1 MVTGVID
8 NGRPAA
14 TAAWSAALAG
24 DHGAQRWQ
32 RAALAADAAI
42 NGFVEVDATRP
53 APGAKG
59 AAAANGGHAED
70 RGAVLAGVPFA
81 VKDNIAVEG
90 FSLSCGSRLLRGL
103 VAPYTATAVA
113 RLQGAGARVVGK
125 TNLDE
130 FGMGSSSEHSC
141 FGAVRNPWHDAVV
154 AGGSSGGSA
163 AVVAAGLVPF
173 ALGSD
178 TGGSVR
184 QPASFCGVYGLKPT
198 YGAVSRFGL
207 VAYASSLDVIGVTAT
222 DVATARV
229 AFETMRGVD
238 QLDQSS
244 VDYPPAPAPGQLV
257 VGIPNGILEGVDPAV
272 RGALDAVR
280 DRLREAG
287 IRCVAVDLG
296 SLEYVVPAYYVIATA
311 EASANLARYD
321 GVRYGVR
328 GPDGEA
334 YGAADAEE
342 MTVAARSAGFGAEVK
357 LRILVGTYVLRSGF
371 QEQYYQRAQRI
382 RTLIRRSFEHAFGE
396 VDLLLMPTFPVPP
409 FPLGGGVSVS
419 GGPEGVAIRRALDP
433 FQQKQ
438 GDLFTCTAN
447 LTGHPALAVP
457 SVIDGGLPIGVQ
469 FMAPHFREDLLFR
482 VAEPLAAQFEPPRPP
497 GYLGPAAL
505 LAAAGAA
512 GATAPEDG

>member
-1 MVTGVID
+1 MLTGMID
-8 NGRPAA
+8 KGRPAA
-14 TAAWSAALAG
+14 AAAWSAVMSSAG
-24 DHGAQRWQ
+24 GARRWQ
-32 RAALAADAAI
+32 QAALAADEAI
-42 NGFVEVDATRP
+42 NGFVEVDAARGVS
-53 APGAKG
+53 AAGGAAG
-59 AAAANGGHAED
+59 SNGAGGSQAAAAD
-70 RGAVLAGVPFA
+70 GATAAPVLAGVPFA

-90 FSLSCGSRLLRGL
+90 FSLSCGSALLRGL
-103 VAPYTATAVA
+103 AAPYTATAVA
-113 RLQGAGARVVGK
+113 RLQRAGARVVGK

-141 FGAVRNPWHDAVV
+141 FGPVRNPWNPAVV

-207 VAYASSLDVIGVTAT
+207 VAYASSLDVIGVTAS
-222 DVATARV
+222 DPATARV
-229 AFETMRGVD
+229 VFETMRGVD

-244 VDYPPAPAPGQLV
+244 ADYPMPPPDRVPGGLA
-257 VGIPNGILEGVDPAV
+257 VGVPNGILDGVDPAV
-272 RGALDAVR
+272 RRALEACR
-280 DRLREAG
+280 ERLREAG
-287 IRCVAVDLG
+287 VRCVPVELG

-321 GVRYGVR
+321 GVRYGAR
-328 GPDGEA
+328 DG

-342 MTVAARSAGFGAEVK
+342 MTIAARSAGFGAEVK

-382 RTLIRRSFEHAFGE
+382 RTLIRRSFERAFGE

-409 FPLGGGVSVS
+409 FAHGDAG
-419 GGPEGVAIRRALDP
+419 LDA
-433 FQQKQ
+433 FRQKQ
-438 GDLFTCTAN
+438 GDLFTCAAN

-457 SVIDGGLPIGVQ
+457 GIIDGGLPVGVQ
-469 FMAPHFREDLLFR
+469 FMAPYFREDLLFR
-482 VAEPLAAQFEPPRPP
+482 VAEPLAAQFETPRPP
-497 GYLGPAAL
+497 RYLGPGAVPGASAAS
-505 LAAAGAA
+505 G
-512 GATAPEDG
+512 EDG

>member
-1 MVTGVID
+1 MVHGVID
-8 NGRPAA
+8 KGRPAA
-14 TAAWSAALAG
+14 AVAWSAVMGRAG
-24 DHGAQRWQ
+24 GARRWQ
-32 RAALAADAAI
+32 QAVLAADEAI
-42 NGFVEVDATRP
+42 NGFVEVDAARA
-53 APGAKG
+53 APGRGTAERGSDTG
-59 AAAANGGHAED
+59 AGQ
-70 RGAVLAGVPFA
+70 VLAGVPFA

-90 FSLSCGSRLLRGL
+90 FSLSCGSALLRGL
-103 VAPYTATAVA
+103 AAPYTATAVA
-113 RLQGAGARVVGK
+113 RLQRAGARVVGK

-141 FGAVRNPWHDAVV
+141 FGAVRNPWDATVV

-207 VAYASSLDVIGVTAT
+207 VAYASSLDVIGVTAA
-222 DVATARV
+222 DAATARA

-238 QLDQSS
+238 QFDQSS
-244 VDYPPAPAPGQLV
+244 VDYPAAAPAPGRLV
-257 VGIPNGILEGVDPAV
+257 VGIPEDVLDGVDPAV
-272 RGALDAVR
+272 RRALQAVR
-280 DRLREAG
+280 GRLEEAG
-287 IRCVAVDLG
+287 IRCVPVQLG

-328 GPDGEA
+328 DGYA
-334 YGAADAEE
+334 SADAEE
-342 MTVAARSAGFGAEVK
+342 MTIAARSAGFGAEVK

-382 RTLIRRSFEHAFGE
+382 RTLIRQSFEYAFGE

-409 FPLGGGVSVS
+409 FARGDAG
-419 GGPEGVAIRRALDP
+419 LDA

-447 LTGHPALAVP
+447 LTGHPALSVP
-457 SVIDGGLPIGVQ
+457 GIVDGGLPIGVQ
-469 FMAPHFREDLLFR
+469 FMAPHFREDLLFQ
-482 VAEPLAAQFEPPRPP
+482 VADPLAAQAEAPRPP
-497 GYLGPAAL
+497 GYLGPHSL
-505 LAAAGAA
+505 LA
-512 GATAPEDG
+512 EDG

>member
-1 MVTGVID
+1 MRRDG
-8 NGRPAA
+8 
-14 TAAWSAALAG
+14 
-24 DHGAQRWQ
+24 GARRWQ
-32 RAALAADAAI
+32 RAALAADEAI
-42 NGFVEVDATRP
+42 NGFVEVAAARA
-53 APGAKG
+53 APG
-59 AAAANGGHAED
+59 NGGSE
-70 RGAVLAGVPFA
+70 GVLAGVPFA

-90 FSLSCGSRLLRGL
+90 FSLSCGSALLRGL
-103 VAPYTATAVA
+103 TAPYTATAVA
-113 RLQGAGARVVGK
+113 RLQRAGARVVGK

-141 FGAVRNPWHDAVV
+141 FGPVRNPWNPAVV

-207 VAYASSLDVIGVTAT
+207 VAYASSLDVIGVTAA
-222 DVATARV
+222 DAATARV
-229 AFETMRGVD
+229 VFETMRGVD

-244 VDYPPAPAPGQLV
+244 VDYPAPAAAPAPGGLV
-257 VGIPNGILEGVDPAV
+257 VGVPNGILEGVDPAV
-272 RGALDAVR
+272 RRALQAAR
-280 DRLREAG
+280 ERLRAAG
-287 IRCVAVDLG
+287 IRCVPVELG

-321 GVRYGVR
+321 GVRYGAR
-328 GPDGEA
+328 DPYA
-334 YGAADAEE
+334 AADAEE
-342 MTVAARSAGFGAEVK
+342 MTIAARSAGFGAEVK

-382 RTLIRRSFEHAFGE
+382 RTLVRRSFERAFGA

-409 FPLGGGVSVS
+409 FARGDAG
-419 GGPEGVAIRRALDP
+419 LDP

-438 GDLFTCTAN
+438 GDLFTCAAN

-457 SVIDGGLPIGVQ
+457 GIVDGGLPIGVQ
-469 FMAPHFREDLLFR
+469 FMAPHFREDLLFQ
-482 VAEPLAAQFEPPRPP
+482 VAGPLAAQFETPRPP
-497 GYLGPAAL
+497 CYLGARSLLDAGGAPARE
-505 LAAAGAA
+505 
-512 GATAPEDG
+512 EDR

>member
-1 MVTGVID
+1 MLTGMID
-8 NGRPAA
+8 NGPPEAA
-14 TAAWSAALAG
+14 AAWSAVMSTAAG
-24 DHGAQRWQ
+24 ARRWQ
-32 RAALAADAAI
+32 QAALAADEAI
-42 NGFVEVDATRP
+42 NGFVEVDATRDT
-53 APGAKG
+53 AAVTG
-59 AAAANGGHAED
+59 AAGNNGAAGSQ
-70 RGAVLAGVPFA
+70 GAAGATAAQALAGVPFA
-81 VKDNIAVEG
+81 VKDNIAVQG
-90 FSLSCGSRLLRGL
+90 FSLSCGSALLRGL
-103 VAPYTATAVA
+103 AAPYTATAVA
-113 RLQGAGARVVGK
+113 RLQRAGARVVGK

-141 FGAVRNPWHDAVV
+141 FGPVRNPWDSEVV

-207 VAYASSLDVIGVTAT
+207 VAYASSLDVIGVTAS
-222 DVATARV
+222 DPATARV
-229 AFETMRGVD
+229 VFEAMRGVD

-244 VDYPPAPAPGQLV
+244 ADYPPPPEPAPRGLV
-257 VGIPNGILEGVDPAV
+257 VGVPKGVLDGVDPAV
-272 RGALDAVR
+272 RRALEACR

-287 IRCVAVDLG
+287 VRCVPVELG

-321 GVRYGVR
+321 GVRYGTR
-328 GPDGEA
+328 DG

-342 MTVAARSAGFGAEVK
+342 MTIAARSAGFGAEVK

-382 RTLIRRSFEHAFGE
+382 RTLIRRSFERAFGE

-409 FPLGGGVSVS
+409 FARGDAG
-419 GGPEGVAIRRALDP
+419 LDA

-457 SVIDGGLPIGVQ
+457 GIIDGGLPIGVQ
-469 FMAPHFREDLLFR
+469 FMAPYFREDLLFQ
-482 VAEPLAAQFEPPRPP
+482 VAAPLAAQCETPRPP
-497 GYLGPAAL
+497 RYLGPGAL
-505 LAAAGAA
+505 RGAG
-512 GATAPEDG
+512 GASCGEDG

>member
-1 MVTGVID
+1 MLTGVID

-24 DHGAQRWQ
+24 EHGAQRWQ
-32 RAALAADAAI
+32 RAALAADEAI
-42 NGFVEVDATRP
+42 NGFVEVDAAR
-53 APGAKG
+53 
-59 AAAANGGHAED
+59 AAGGHAEGD
-70 RGAVLAGVPFA
+70 GGVLAGVPFA

-90 FSLSCGSRLLRGL
+90 FSLSCGSGLLRGL

-113 RLQGAGARVVGK
+113 RLQGAGALVVGK

-141 FGAVRNPWHDAVV
+141 FGAVRNPWNDAMV

-207 VAYASSLDVIGVTAT
+207 VAYASSLDVIGVTAA
-222 DVATARV
+222 DAATARL
-229 AFETMRGVD
+229 AFEAMRGVD

-244 VDYPPAPAPGQLV
+244 VDYPPSPEPKPASDRLV
-257 VGIPNGILEGVDPAV
+257 VGVPNGVLEGVDPAV
-272 RGALDAVR
+272 GAGLDAAR
-280 DRLREAG
+280 DRLRAAG
-287 IRCVAVDLG
+287 IRCVPVELG

-328 GPDGEA
+328 HAAGGA
-334 YGAADAEE
+334 YAAADAEE

-371 QEQYYQRAQRI
+371 QEQYYQRAGRI

-409 FPLGGGVSVS
+409 FALGAAG
-419 GGPEGVAIRRALDP
+419 LDA

-457 SVIDGGLPIGVQ
+457 SVVDGGLPIGVQ
-469 FMAPHFREDLLFR
+469 FMAPYFREDLLFQ
-482 VAEPLAAQFEPPRPP
+482 VAEALAAQFEPPRPP
-497 GYLGPAAL
+497 GYVGPDAL
-505 LAAAGAA
+505 LAEGGAA
-512 GATAPEDG
+512 AREDG

>member
-1 MVTGVID
+1 MLTGVID
-8 NGRPAA
+8 KGRP
-14 TAAWSAALAG
+14 TAAAAWAAAMG
-24 DHGAQRWQ
+24 REGGARRWQ
-32 RAALAADAAI
+32 KAAAAADESI
-42 NGFVEVDATRP
+42 NGFVQVDATRDAP
-53 APGAKG
+53 ARGDADG
-59 AAAANGGHAED
+59 SAGH
-70 RGAVLAGVPFA
+70 VLAGVPFA

-90 FSLSCGSRLLRGL
+90 FSLSCGSALLRGL
-103 VAPYTATAVA
+103 SAPYTATAVA
-113 RLQGAGARVVGK
+113 RLQHAGARVVGK

-141 FGAVRNPWHDAVV
+141 FGAVRNPWNPAVV
-154 AGGSSGGSA
+154 PGGSSGGSA

-222 DVATARV
+222 DAGTARAV
-229 AFETMRGVD
+229 FETMRGVD

-244 VDYPPAPAPGQLV
+244 VDYPPPPAPERDRLV
-257 VGIPNGILEGVDPAV
+257 VGLPDGVLEGVDPAV
-272 RGALDAVR
+272 RRALEAAR
-280 DRLREAG
+280 ERLREAG
-287 IRCVAVDLG
+287 IRCVPVQLG

-321 GVRYGVR
+321 GVRYGTR
-328 GPDGEA
+328 DGYA
-334 YGAADAEE
+334 AADAED
-342 MTVAARSAGFGAEVK
+342 MTIAARSAGFGAEVK

-382 RTLIRRSFEHAFGE
+382 RTVIRRSFEHAFDA

-409 FPLGGGVSVS
+409 FARGAAG
-419 GGPEGVAIRRALDP
+419 LDA

-438 GDLFTCTAN
+438 GDLFTCAAN

-457 SVIDGGLPIGVQ
+457 AIVDRGLPVGVQ
-469 FMAPHFREDLLFR
+469 FMAPYFREDLLFQA
-482 VAEPLAAQFEPPRPP
+482 AEPLAEQFETPRPS
-497 GYLGPAAL
+497 GYLGPHAL
-505 LAAAGAA
+505 LDADDAAA
-512 GATAPEDG
+512 PEGG

>member
-8 NGRPAA
+8 NGRPVA

-24 DHGAQRWQ
+24 EHGAQRWQ

-53 APGAKG
+53 ARGAKG
-59 AAAANGGHAED
+59 AAGANGGHAEE

-141 FGAVRNPWHDAVV
+141 FGAVRNPWNDAVV

-244 VDYPPAPAPGQLV
+244 VDYPPLESEPPPPARDQLV
-257 VGIPNGILEGVDPAV
+257 VGIPNGILEGLDPAV
-272 RGALDAVR
+272 RGALDAAR

-287 IRCVAVDLG
+287 IRCVAVELG

-328 GPDGEA
+328 GTDGAA

-382 RTLIRRSFEHAFGE
+382 RTLIRRSFAHAFGE
-396 VDLLLMPTFPVPP
+396 VDLLLMPP
-409 FPLGGGVSVS
+409 SRC
-419 GGPEGVAIRRALDP
+419 RRL
-433 FQQKQ
+433 
-438 GDLFTCTAN
+438 
-447 LTGHPALAVP
+447 
-457 SVIDGGLPIGVQ
+457 
-469 FMAPHFREDLLFR
+469 
-482 VAEPLAAQFEPPRPP
+482 
-497 GYLGPAAL
+497 L
-505 LAAAGAA
+505 LAPPVSMRSSRNRAICSP
-512 GATAPEDG
+512 APPT

>member
-1 MVTGVID
+1 MSVAAAPAGVW
-8 NGRPAA
+8 RAV
-14 TAAWSAALAG
+14 LAG
-24 DHGAQRWQ
+24 EQSARRWQ
-32 RAALAADAAI
+32 EAALAADAAI
-42 NGFVEVDATRP
+42 NGFVEVDATRDRYGST
-53 APGAKG
+53 ATDGAG
-59 AAAANGGHAED
+59 AGGTRIDAATLVGM
-70 RGAVLAGVPFA
+70 PFA
-81 VKDNIAVEG
+81 VKDNIAVQG
-90 FSLSCGSRLLRGL
+90 FSLSCGSALLRGL
-103 VAPYTATAVA
+103 VSPYTATAVA
-113 RLQGAGARVVGK
+113 RLQRAGARVVGK

-130 FGMGSSSEHSC
+130 FGMGSSSENSC
-141 FGAVRNPWHDAVV
+141 FGAVRNPWNDEIV

-207 VAYASSLDVIGVTAT
+207 VAYASSLDVIGVTGA
-222 DVATARV
+222 DVATVRTV
-229 AFETMRGVD
+229 FETMRGAD

-244 VDYPPAPAPGQLV
+244 VDYPEPPDTSGRLV
-257 VGIPNGILEGVDPAV
+257 VGVPHAVLEKVDPAV
-272 RGALDAVR
+272 RSALSATR
-280 DRLREAG
+280 DRLQDAG
-287 IRCVAVDLG
+287 IRCVPVEIG

-328 GPDGEA
+328 DPD
-334 YGAADAEE
+334 GAADAEE
-342 MTVAARSAGFGAEVK
+342 LTIASRSAGFGAEVK

-382 RTLIRRSFEHAFGE
+382 RTLIRQAFERVFAE
-396 VDLLLMPTFPVPP
+396 VDLLLLPTFPVPP
-409 FPLGGGVSVS
+409 FPAAGS
-419 GGPEGVAIRRALDP
+419 GRHGEAGLDA

-438 GDLFTCTAN
+438 GDLFTCAAN

-457 SVIDGGLPIGVQ
+457 STIHDGLPIGVQ

-482 VAEPLAAQFEPPRPP
+482 VAEPLAARFAAPRPP
-497 GYLGPAAL
+497 RYLDAVDL
-505 LAAAGAA
+505 IGAA
-512 GATAPEDG
+512 GLTGAPAGTDDRER

>member
-8 NGRPAA
+8 NGRSAA
-14 TAAWSAALAG
+14 AAAWSAVMSR
-24 DHGAQRWQ
+24 DDGARRWQ
-32 RAALAADAAI
+32 QAVLEADEAI
-42 NGFVEVDATRP
+42 NGFVEVDAARS
-53 APGAKG
+53 ADARGGA
-59 AAAANGGHAED
+59 GG
-70 RGAVLAGVPFA
+70 GGQVLAGVPFA

-90 FSLSCGSRLLRGL
+90 FSLSCGSALLRGL
-103 VAPYTATAVA
+103 TAPYTATAVA
-113 RLQGAGARVVGK
+113 RLQRAGARVVAK

-141 FGAVRNPWHDAVV
+141 FGAVRNPWDPAVV

-207 VAYASSLDVIGVTAT
+207 VAYASSLDVIGVTAA
-222 DVATARV
+222 DAATARAV
-229 AFETMRGVD
+229 FETMRGVD

-244 VDYPPAPAPGQLV
+244 VDYPPPAPAPAYDRLV
-257 VGIPNGILEGVDPAV
+257 VGVPEGVLDGVDPAV
-272 RGALDAVR
+272 RRALDEVR
-280 DRLREAG
+280 GRLAETG
-287 IRCVAVDLG
+287 IRCVPVQLG

-328 GPDGEA
+328 DGYA
-334 YGAADAEE
+334 SADAEE
-342 MTVAARSAGFGAEVK
+342 MTIAARSAGFGAEVK
-357 LRILVGTYVLRSGF
+357 LRILAGTYVLRSGF

-382 RTLIRRSFEHAFGE
+382 RTLIRRAFEHAFGE
-396 VDLLLMPTFPVPP
+396 ADLLLMPTFPVPP
-409 FPLGGGVSVS
+409 FARGDAG
-419 GGPEGVAIRRALDP
+419 LDA

-457 SVIDGGLPIGVQ
+457 GSFDGGLPIGVQ

-482 VAEPLAAQFEPPRPP
+482 VAEPLAAQLEAPRPP
-497 GYLGPAAL
+497 GYLGPRSL
-505 LAAAGAA
+505 LDADGAA
-512 GATAPEDG
+512 VREDG

>member
-8 NGRPAA
+8 KGRPAA
-14 TAAWSAALAG
+14 VAAWSAVMG
-24 DHGAQRWQ
+24 RDGGARRWQ
-32 RAALAADAAI
+32 QAVLAADEAI
-42 NGFVEVDATRP
+42 NGFVEVDAARAGPGPGPGP
-53 APGAKG
+53 AERGS
-59 AAAANGGHAED
+59 NTGG
-70 RGAVLAGVPFA
+70 GQVLAGVPFA

-90 FSLSCGSRLLRGL
+90 FSLSCGSALLRGL
-103 VAPYTATAVA
+103 AAPYTATAVA
-113 RLQGAGARVVGK
+113 RLQRAGAHVVGK

-141 FGAVRNPWHDAVV
+141 FGAVRNPWDATVV

-163 AVVAAGLVPF
+163 AVVSAGLVPF

-207 VAYASSLDVIGVTAT
+207 VAYASSLDVIGVTAA
-222 DVATARV
+222 DAATARA

-244 VDYPPAPAPGQLV
+244 VDYPAPAAAAASDRLV
-257 VGIPNGILEGVDPAV
+257 VGIPEDVLDGVDPAV
-272 RGALDAVR
+272 RRALQAVR
-280 DRLREAG
+280 GRLEEAG
-287 IRCVAVDLG
+287 IRCVPVQLG

-328 GPDGEA
+328 DGYA
-334 YGAADAEE
+334 SADAEE
-342 MTVAARSAGFGAEVK
+342 MTIAARSAGFGAEVK

-409 FPLGGGVSVS
+409 FARGDAG
-419 GGPEGVAIRRALDP
+419 LDA

-447 LTGHPALAVP
+447 LTGHPALSVP
-457 SVIDGGLPIGVQ
+457 GIVDGGLPIGVQ
-469 FMAPHFREDLLFR
+469 FMAPYFREDLLFQ
-482 VAEPLAAQFEPPRPP
+482 AAALLAAQTEAPRPP
-497 GYLGPAAL
+497 GYLGPHSL
-505 LAAAGAA
+505 LA
-512 GATAPEDG
+512 EDG

>member
-1 MVTGVID
+1 MLTGVID
-8 NGRPAA
+8 NGRAAA
-14 TAAWSAALAG
+14 TVAWSAALAG
-24 DHGAQRWQ
+24 EHGAQRWQ

-42 NGFVEVDATRP
+42 NGFVEVDAARD
-53 APGAKG
+53 
-59 AAAANGGHAED
+59 AARGDGHT
-70 RGAVLAGVPFA
+70 LAGVPFA

-90 FSLSCGSRLLRGL
+90 FSLSCGSALLRGL
-103 VAPYTATAVA
+103 TAPYTATAVA
-113 RLQGAGARVVGK
+113 RLQRAGARVVGK

-141 FGAVRNPWHDAVV
+141 FGAVRNPWNPAVV

-198 YGAVSRFGL
+198 YGSVSRFGL
-207 VAYASSLDVIGVTAT
+207 VAYASSLDVIGVTAA
-222 DVATARV
+222 DVVAARV
-229 AFETMRGVD
+229 AFEAMRGVD

-244 VDYPPAPAPGQLV
+244 VDYPEQAPAPERDRPV
-257 VGIPNGILEGVDPAV
+257 VGIPDGILDGTDPAV
-272 RGALDAVR
+272 RAAVHATRERLQDA
-280 DRLREAG
+280 G
-287 IRCVAVDLG
+287 MRCVPVELG
-296 SLEYVVPAYYVIATA
+296 SLDYVVPAYYVIATA

-328 GPDGEA
+328 DPDAAA

-342 MTVAARSAGFGAEVK
+342 MTIAARSAGFGAEVK

-409 FPLGGGVSVS
+409 FAGGAAG
-419 GGPEGVAIRRALDP
+419 LDA

-457 SVIDGGLPIGVQ
+457 GIVDGGLPIGVQ
-469 FMAPHFREDLLFR
+469 FMAPYFREDLLFR
-482 VAEPLAAQFEPPRPP
+482 VAESLAERYEAPRPP
-497 GYLGPAAL
+497 AYLGPHAL
-505 LAAAGAA
+505 LAAGAA
-512 GATAPEDG
+512 PAGEEG

>member
-1 MVTGVID
+1 MLTSVID

-14 TAAWSAALAG
+14 IAEWSAALAEY
-24 DHGAQRWQ
+24 GAQRWQ
-32 RAALAADAAI
+32 RAALAADEAI
-42 NGFVEVDATRP
+42 NGFVEVDAVR
-53 APGAKG
+53 AMPGDGTGG
-59 AAAANGGHAED
+59 A
-70 RGAVLAGVPFA
+70 LTGVPFA

-90 FSLSCGSRLLRGL
+90 FSLSCGSALLRGL
-103 VAPYTATAVA
+103 RAPYSATAVA
-113 RLQGAGARVVGK
+113 RLQRAGARVVAK

-141 FGAVRNPWHDAVV
+141 FGAVRNPWNPEVV

-207 VAYASSLDVIGVTAT
+207 VAYASSLDVIGVTAA
-222 DVATARV
+222 DAATARV
-229 AFETMRGVD
+229 VFETMRGVD

-244 VDYPPAPAPGQLV
+244 VDYAEPPPAPVREEIV
-257 VGIPNGILEGVDPAV
+257 VGVPNGILDGVDPAV
-272 RGALDAVR
+272 RRALQAAR
-280 DRLREAG
+280 ERLQEAG
-287 IRCVAVDLG
+287 IRCVPVELG

-328 GPDGEA
+328 DP
-334 YGAADAEE
+334 YGAADAEQ
-342 MTVAARSAGFGAEVK
+342 MTIAARSAGFGPEVK

-382 RTLIRRSFEHAFGE
+382 RTLIRRSFEHAFGDA
-396 VDLLLMPTFPVPP
+396 DLLLMPTFPVPP
-409 FPLGGGVSVS
+409 FARGNAG
-419 GGPEGVAIRRALDP
+419 LDA

-457 SVIDGGLPIGVQ
+457 AVVDGGLPIGVQ
-469 FMAPHFREDLLFR
+469 FMAPYFREDLLFR
-482 VAEPLAAQFEPPRPP
+482 VAEPLAAQFDTPRPP
-497 GYLGPAAL
+497 GYRGPHSL
-505 LAAAGAA
+505 LDAD
-512 GATAPEDG
+512 GATETAREDG

>member
-24 DHGAQRWQ
+24 EHRAQRWQ

-53 APGAKG
+53 APGAE
-59 AAAANGGHAED
+59 GGHAED

-113 RLQGAGARVVGK
+113 RLQGVGARVVGK

-141 FGAVRNPWHDAVV
+141 FGAVRNPWSDAVV

-207 VAYASSLDVIGVTAT
+207 VAYASSLDVIGVTAA
-222 DVATARV
+222 DVASARV

-244 VDYPPAPAPGQLV
+244 VDYPPPEPEPEPPARDQLV
-257 VGIPNGILEGVDPAV
+257 VGIPNGILEGLDPAV
-272 RGALDAVR
+272 RGALDAAR
-280 DRLREAG
+280 ERLREAG
-287 IRCVAVDLG
+287 IRCVAVELG

-321 GVRYGVR
+321 GVRYGAR
-328 GPDGEA
+328 GPDDAA

-382 RTLIRRSFEHAFGE
+382 RTLIRRSFEHAFGA

-409 FPLGGGVSVS
+409 FAPGAAG
-419 GGPEGVAIRRALDP
+419 LDA

>member
-1 MVTGVID
+1 MVTGMID

-14 TAAWSAALAG
+14 AAAWSAVMSAAG
-24 DHGAQRWQ
+24 GARRWQ
-32 RAALAADAAI
+32 QAALTADEAI
-42 NGFVEVDATRP
+42 NGFVEVDATRD
-53 APGAKG
+53 ASAVAGSAGSNG
-59 AAAANGGHAED
+59 AAGSQAAA
-70 RGAVLAGVPFA
+70 GAAQTLAGVPFA

-90 FSLSCGSRLLRGL
+90 FSLSCGSALLRGL
-103 VAPYTATAVA
+103 TAPYTATAVA
-113 RLQGAGARVVGK
+113 RLQRAGARVVGK

-141 FGAVRNPWHDAVV
+141 FGRVRNPWNPAVV

-207 VAYASSLDVIGVTAT
+207 VAYASSLDVIGVTAS
-222 DVATARV
+222 DPATARV
-229 AFETMRGVD
+229 VFETMRGVD

-244 VDYPPAPAPGQLV
+244 ADYPAPPEPATDGLV
-257 VGIPNGILEGVDPAV
+257 VGVPNGVLEGVDPAV
-272 RGALDAVR
+272 RRAFEACR
-280 DRLREAG
+280 ERLREAG
-287 IRCVAVDLG
+287 IRCVPVELG
-296 SLEYVVPAYYVIATA
+296 SLDYVVPAYYVIATA

-321 GVRYGVR
+321 GVRYGTR
-328 GPDGEA
+328 DG

-342 MTVAARSAGFGAEVK
+342 MTIAARSAGFGAEVK
-357 LRILVGTYVLRSGF
+357 LRILAGTYVLRSGF

-382 RTLIRRSFEHAFGE
+382 RTLIRRSFERAFGE

-409 FPLGGGVSVS
+409 FAHGDAG
-419 GGPEGVAIRRALDP
+419 LDA
-433 FQQKQ
+433 FRQKQ

-457 SVIDGGLPIGVQ
+457 GIIDGGLPIGVQ
-469 FMAPHFREDLLFR
+469 FMAPYFREDLLFQ
-482 VAEPLAAQFEPPRPP
+482 VAEPLAAQFQTPRPP
-497 GYLGPAAL
+497 RYLGPGAVPR
-505 LAAAGAA
+505 AG
-512 GATAPEDG
+512 GASSGEDG

>member
-24 DHGAQRWQ
+24 EHGAQRWR
-32 RAALAADAAI
+32 RAVLAADAAI
-42 NGFVEVDATRP
+42 NGFVEVDATRV

-59 AAAANGGHAED
+59 AAGADGGHAED
-70 RGAVLAGVPFA
+70 RAAVLAGVPFA
-81 VKDNIAVEG
+81 VKDNIAVAG

-141 FGAVRNPWHDAVV
+141 FGAVRNPWNDAVV

-244 VDYPPAPAPGQLV
+244 VEYPRPEPAPAPAPAPGQLV
-257 VGIPNGILEGVDPAV
+257 VGIPNGILEGLDPAV
-272 RGALDAVR
+272 RAALDTAR

-287 IRCVAVDLG
+287 IRCVAVELG

-321 GVRYGVR
+321 GVRYGAR
-328 GPDGEA
+328 GTDGAA

-382 RTLIRRSFEHAFGE
+382 RTLIRRSFEHAFGA

-409 FPLGGGVSVS
+409 FAHGAAG
-419 GGPEGVAIRRALDP
+419 LDA

-497 GYLGPAAL
+497 GYLGPAAV
-505 LAAAGAA
+505 LAAAGAP
-512 GATAPEDG
+512 APEDG

>member
-1 MVTGVID
+1 MVTGTID

-14 TAAWSAALAG
+14 AAAWSAVMSTAAG
-24 DHGAQRWQ
+24 ARRWQ
-32 RAALAADAAI
+32 QAALAADKAI
-42 NGFVEVDATRP
+42 NGFVEVDPTRD
-53 APGAKG
+53 ASAVDGSAGSNG
-59 AAAANGGHAED
+59 AAGASAAQ
-70 RGAVLAGVPFA
+70 VLAGVPFA

-90 FSLSCGSRLLRGL
+90 FSLSCGSALLRGL
-103 VAPYTATAVA
+103 AAPYTATAVA
-113 RLQGAGARVVGK
+113 RLQRAGARVVGK

-141 FGAVRNPWHDAVV
+141 FGPVRNPWTPEVV

-207 VAYASSLDVIGVTAT
+207 VAYASSLDVIGVTAS
-222 DVATARV
+222 DPDTARAV
-229 AFETMRGVD
+229 FEAMRGVD

-244 VDYPPAPAPGQLV
+244 ADYPPPPPPEPAPGGLV
-257 VGIPNGILEGVDPAV
+257 VGVPNGILEGVDPAV
-272 RGALDAVR
+272 RRALEACR
-280 DRLREAG
+280 ERLRDAG
-287 IRCVAVDLG
+287 VRCVPVELG

-321 GVRYGVR
+321 GVRYGTR
-328 GPDGEA
+328 DG
-334 YGAADAEE
+334 YGAADAEQ
-342 MTVAARSAGFGAEVK
+342 MTIAARSAGFGAEVK

-382 RTLIRRSFEHAFGE
+382 RTLIRRSFERAFGE

-409 FPLGGGVSVS
+409 FARGAAG
-419 GGPEGVAIRRALDP
+419 LDA

-438 GDLFTCTAN
+438 GDLFTCAAN
-447 LTGHPALAVP
+447 LTGHPALTVP
-457 SVIDGGLPIGVQ
+457 GIIDGGLPIGVQ
-469 FMAPHFREDLLFR
+469 FMAPYFREDLLFQ
-482 VAEPLAAQFEPPRPP
+482 VAGPLAAQFDTPRPP
-497 GYLGPAAL
+497 RYLGPRSL
-505 LAAAGAA
+505 LDAGGTPA
-512 GATAPEDG
+512 GEER